1 MYGLYDAFP
10 FIGPEPGRCDAG
22 IRDIEDGDREGLE
35 GGCRGDGEVYNLL
48 SLALQHYTAG
58 AVRAGVLVCW

>member
-1 MYGLYDAFP
+1 VYGLYDALP

-35 GGCRGDGEVYNLL
+35 VGCCGDGEVYNLF
-48 SLALQHYTAG
+48 SLALQHYTARDVG
-58 AVRAGVLVCW
+58 ADVLVCW